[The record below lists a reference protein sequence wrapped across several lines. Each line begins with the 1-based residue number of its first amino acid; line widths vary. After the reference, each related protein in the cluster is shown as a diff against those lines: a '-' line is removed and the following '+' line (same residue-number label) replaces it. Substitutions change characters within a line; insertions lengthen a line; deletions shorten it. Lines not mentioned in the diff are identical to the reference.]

1 MGILIDIGSFIKLQR
16 TKKDMTQGE
25 LAKGIVSLSY
35 LSKIENKKTEASPE
49 IIQMLCTRLGV
60 QLNNDLDMTIQEK
73 CKEWYSILFEST
85 DKEKIIATYQEI
97 QELMNSNLSENLLMF
112 EIHKIRYH
120 LVLGEQDAALD
131 KINELNEMADS
142 FDHLQQYYWYK
153 FRGNYNSTIGE
164 FNQAIKLY
172 KLAEEKV
179 NKVDIEEA
187 EIADLHYIM
196 AVTHSKLRN
205 TLEVIDFAEK
215 ALEIYM
221 KEYNFRRCAQSHIVL
236 GISYRRIKM
245 YEKAIK
251 NYNLA
256 RHLGELNKDKSVIQ
270 LTNLNLGYLHSA
282 IGNSREAIQYF
293 MEVSED
299 EEVSRYQRLAAITS
313 LIKEY
318 YEDSNSH
325 EEMEETITKAFEI
338 AETVKDEMSYKLF
351 YYMIH
356 TYNYATK
363 GEYEKFR
370 SLVIE
375 EFIPYLKEQKDY
387 ANLVVY
393 SNMLA
398 AHFESIGKYKDS
410 VKYYKLA
417 NSTYEELI
425 NL

>member
-1 MGILIDIGSFIKLQR
+1 MGTLIDIGSFIKLQR

-60 QLNNDLDMTIQEK
+60 QLNNDLDMTIREK
-73 CKEWYSILFEST
+73 CQEWYSMLFEST
-85 DKEKIIATYQEI
+85 DKKKIIATYQEI
-97 QELMNSNLSENLLMF
+97 QELMDSNLSENLLMF

-120 LVLGEQDAALD
+120 LVLGEHDKALD
-131 KINELNEMADS
+131 KINELNELADS
-142 FDHLQQYYWYK
+142 FDHTQQYYWYK

-172 KLAEEKV
+172 KLAEEKI
-179 NKVDIEEA
+179 NKVDMEEA
-187 EIADLHYIM
+187 EAADLHYIL

-215 ALEIYM
+215 ALEVYM
-221 KEYNFRRCAQSHIVL
+221 KEYNFRRCAQCHIVL

-256 RHLGELNKDKSVIQ
+256 KHLGQLNKDNTVIQ

-282 IGNSREAIQYF
+282 INETNQAIEYFLEVADDEQVANSE
-293 MEVSED
+293 
-299 EEVSRYQRLAAITS
+299 RLGAITA

-318 YEDSNSH
+318 YYLKKYEKT
-325 EEMEETITKAFEI
+325 EEMISKAEAILSDTETG
-338 AETVKDEMSYKLF
+338 VYYKLF
-351 YYMIH
+351 EYTIK
-356 TYNYATK
+356 TYTYAIN
-363 GEYEKFR
+363 EEHEKFT
-370 SLVIE
+370 SLVTE
-375 EFIPYLKEQKDY
+375 EFIPYLKDNNDH

-393 SNMLA
+393 SKMLA
-398 AHFESIGKYKDS
+398 EHFECIGKYKSS

-417 NSTYEELI
+417 NETYEELI